1 MNMERQNMNPKEI
14 NDKVEA
20 MKSYLEE
27 LYDEGVIKPREYNDL
42 WSKLTDIKIKKKCE
56 E

>member
-1 MNMERQNMNPKEI
+1 MNPKDI
-14 NDKVEA
+14 NEKVEV
-20 MKSYLEE
+20 MKSCLEE

-42 WSKLTDIKIKKKCE
+42 WSKLTEIKMKSE